1 MINVRIYGSLSL
13 AISILAISMA
23 VGLRYLLSWHL
34 SSFLVVVLATILAYI
49 PHELMHIAVAR
60 RLGCLS
66 TYTLD
71 PVGLVLTL
79 VSSTLPV
86 KIIMPGYVIISAPY
100 YDSFT
105 RRRIEAITA
114 SAGPLTNIAIGL
126 GALFLQLVLTEVF
139 SHHVTLTLLLL
150 QVIVQL
156 SAWIAFFNLLP
167 IPPLDGSKI
176 IAWNPLTWGA
186 MFASSIGLM
195 LYSLF

>member
-13 AISILAISMA
+13 MISILVISMA
-23 VGLRYLLSWHL
+23 VGLKYLLSWHL
-34 SSFLVVVLATILAYI
+34 TSFLAVVLATTLAYI

-79 VSSTLPV
+79 VSSALPV

-105 RRRIEAITA
+105 RKKIEAITA
-114 SAGPLTNIAIGL
+114 SAGPLT
-126 GALFLQLVLTEVF
+126 
-139 SHHVTLTLLLL
+139 
-150 QVIVQL
+150 
-156 SAWIAFFNLLP
+156 
-167 IPPLDGSKI
+167 
-176 IAWNPLTWGA
+176 
-186 MFASSIGLM
+186 
-195 LYSLF
+195 